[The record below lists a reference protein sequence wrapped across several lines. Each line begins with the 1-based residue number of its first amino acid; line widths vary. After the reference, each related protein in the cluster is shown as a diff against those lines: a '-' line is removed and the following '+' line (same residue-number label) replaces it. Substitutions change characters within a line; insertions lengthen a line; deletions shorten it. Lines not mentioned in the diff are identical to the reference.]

1 MLERRRGRSR
11 IERDTYLDLFLLGN
25 AGAATP
31 SSQELSAQQASKTR
45 SSRLKPPG
53 KMFLFRIG
61 RKNDCL
67 VLSGVTAQER
77 DLGPLKGEEES
88 IFINKQTHTELF
100 SCTEVLPSI
109 SHHVSLLI
117 AQIKVKDVYS

>member
-11 IERDTYLDLFLLGN
+11 IGKVTYLALFLLGT

-31 SSQELSAQQASKTR
+31 SSQELSAQQASKTH

-53 KMFLFRIG
+53 KVFLFRIG

-77 DLGPLKGEEES
+77 YLGPLTGEEES
-88 IFINKQTHTELF
+88 IFITKQTHTKLF

-109 SHHVSLLI
+109 SHHVSLLT
-117 AQIKVKDVYS
+117 AQIKVKDVFS